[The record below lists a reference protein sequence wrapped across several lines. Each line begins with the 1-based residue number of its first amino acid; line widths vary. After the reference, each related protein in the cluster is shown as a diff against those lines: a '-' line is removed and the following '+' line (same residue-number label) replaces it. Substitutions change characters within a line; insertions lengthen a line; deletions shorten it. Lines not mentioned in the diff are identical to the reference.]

1 MSDILPQIQE
11 KLAEKQQFFVVY
23 KNQVNKDIE
32 RSGLTAIEA
41 QDPESFLKELIDFL
55 NDAIN
60 DSNPKLQQL
69 YYLADVQDRHL
80 EHGIILGFIYREWVK
95 VQFRLRQ

>member
-1 MSDILPQIQE
+1 MSDVLPQIQN

-23 KNQVNKDIE
+23 KNQVNKDLE
-32 RSGLTAIEA
+32 RSGFKTIEA
-41 QDPESFLKELIDFL
+41 ADPETFLEELMALL
-55 NDAIN
+55 NEAIN
-60 DSNPKLQQL
+60 DSNHKLQQL
-69 YYLADVQDRHL
+69 YYLADVQERHL

>member
-23 KNQVNKDIE
+23 KNQVNKDLE
-32 RSGLTAIEA
+32 RSGFAAIEA
-41 QDPESFLKELIDFL
+41 PDPDSFLKELIDFL
-55 NDAIN
+55 NEAIK

>member
-23 KNQVNKDIE
+23 KNQVNKDLE
-32 RSGLTAIEA
+32 RSGFKTIDAKG
-41 QDPESFLKELIDFL
+41 PEGFLNELIAFL
-55 NDAIN
+55 NEAVN

>member
-23 KNQVNKDIE
+23 KNQVNKDLE
-32 RSGLTAIEA
+32 RSGFPPIES
-41 QDPESFLKELIDFL
+41 QEPETFLNELIDFL
-55 NDAIN
+55 NEAIN

-95 VQFRLRQ
+95 VQYRLRQ

>member
-1 MSDILPQIQE
+1 MQIQN

-23 KNQVNKDIE
+23 KNQLNKDLK
-32 RSGLTAIEA
+32 RSGFKTIDA
-41 QDPESFLKELIDFL
+41 QEPEGFLKELIAFL
-55 NDAIN
+55 NEAVN

>member
-23 KNQVNKDIE
+23 KNQVNKDLE
-32 RSGLTAIEA
+32 RSGFKAIDAQEPEA
-41 QDPESFLKELIDFL
+41 FLKELIAFL
-55 NDAIN
+55 NEAVN
-60 DSNPKLQQL
+60 DGNPKLQQL